1 MLDRKWCNSA
11 RGMIAS
17 VIGRALT
24 HQFWSV
30 VLSILTLLPPRY
42 ILVYACSRS
51 TISKIDQ
58 KTRTRPSSSSFSI
71 LSVAFSI
78 EPIFF
83 YSILSSR
90 FQYTFPSRNTWACP
104 SFLFFPISDFRFY
117 NPSEKELNKRG
128 TLGDCQHRNT
138 PEKNKTHRITV
149 KTVDETPTT
158 LI

>member
-1 MLDRKWCNSA
+1 MRCNSA

-17 VIGRALT
+17 VIGT
-24 HQFWSV
+24 DSYT
-30 VLSILTLLPPRY
+30 SILVCSPFYSNSTTPRY
-42 ILVYACSRS
+42 ILAYECSRS
-51 TISKIDQ
+51 TISKKDQ
-58 KTRTRPSSSSFSI
+58 KTRTLCSSSSFSV

-117 NPSEKELNKRG
+117 NPSEKGLNKRG
-128 TLGDCQHRNT
+128 RLGDCQHRRKKIRNIASPPKQLT
-138 PEKNKTHRITV
+138 KHGQH
-149 KTVDETPTT
+149 
-158 LI
+158 